1 MGYNQRQ
8 AARGYR
14 LIWRE
19 GSMQSCWATT
29 SIRFVHFQMIRR
41 GFSRSSYACVWRRSP
56 IVVTTFLL
64 VKRALLEWRVQISSC
79 ASHSS
84 ANLFLRV
91 SGFIFSRT
99 IADTMLAYFDALCES
114 SEALFCTPILRIIV
128 SWVLGKRKGAK
139 CLDSGRT
146 PKDNVER
153 IVLNGL
159 IHDSKRSVFV
169 TRRRQINYLVHTAC
183 ANR

>member
-8 AARGYR
+8 AARRYR

-41 GFSRSSYACVWRRSP
+41 GFSRSSYACVWRKSP
-56 IVVTTFLL
+56 IVVATFFL

-91 SGFIFSRT
+91 SGFIFLANNRGYNVSIFRCSLRIVGSAFLYPH
-99 IADTMLAYFDALCES
+99 IADY
-114 SEALFCTPILRIIV
+114 RIVDIGQKKRREV
-128 SWVLGKRKGAK
+128 SWFGPNTQK
-139 CLDSGRT
+139 
-146 PKDNVER
+146 
-153 IVLNGL
+153 
-159 IHDSKRSVFV
+159 
-169 TRRRQINYLVHTAC
+169 
-183 ANR
+183 

>member
-91 SGFIFSRT
+91 SGFIFLANIRGYNVSIFRCSLRIVGSAFLYPH
-99 IADTMLAYFDALCES
+99 IADY
-114 SEALFCTPILRIIV
+114 
-128 SWVLGKRKGAK
+128 
-139 CLDSGRT
+139 
-146 PKDNVER
+146 R
-153 IVLNGL
+153 IVDIGQK
-159 IHDSKRSVFV
+159 KRREVS
-169 TRRRQINYLVHTAC
+169 
-183 ANR
+183 

>member
-1 MGYNQRQ
+1 MLCPELIKVGYNQRLT
-8 AARGYR
+8 ARGYR

-41 GFSRSSYACVWRRSP
+41 GFSRPSYACVWRRSP

-84 ANLFLRV
+84 AKLFSSRFRV
-91 SGFIFSRT
+91 YLSREQSRLQCQH
-99 IADTMLAYFDALCES
+99 ISMLFAN
-114 SEALFCTPILRIIV
+114 RR
-128 SWVLGKRKGAK
+128 KRFFVPPYCGLSYRGYWAK
-139 CLDSGRT
+139 E
-146 PKDNVER
+146 KA
-153 IVLNGL
+153 
-159 IHDSKRSVFV
+159 RSVLIRAEHPKIV
-169 TRRRQINYLVHTAC
+169 QSAAYLTD
-183 ANR
+183 

>member
-1 MGYNQRQ
+1 MGYNQRH

-41 GFSRSSYACVWRRSP
+41 GFSRSSYACVWRKSP
-56 IVVTTFLL
+56 IVVATFFL
-64 VKRALLEWRVQISSC
+64 VKRALLEWRVQISPC
-79 ASHSS
+79 ASHLS

-91 SGFIFSRT
+91 SGFIFLANNRGYNV
-99 IADTMLAYFDALCES
+99 AYFDALCES

-128 SWVLGKRKGAK
+128 SWILGKRKGAK
-139 CLDSGRT
+139 CLDSG
-146 PKDNVER
+146 
-153 IVLNGL
+153 
-159 IHDSKRSVFV
+159 
-169 TRRRQINYLVHTAC
+169 
-183 ANR
+183 